1 MIDTRAIRFGGQET
15 PGGFQF
21 ELSGGAVALDFA
33 NTLDERPRGGL
44 ERIADY
50 PALALWSV
58 QSGFLTEGERATL
71 LAAAQQAPAAAAAV
85 HAQALGLRELIFA
98 TVKAT
103 IASDALSHEQ
113 VHCWNDWLQRVQAS
127 RCLSWGGSGLAC
139 QQADVGAALDGILLH
154 VADAAIQ
161 LFLDP
166 DARSRLR
173 LCASDD
179 CDWAFL
185 DRSRRQNRVWCDMT
199 VCGNRAKAARH
210 YRRKVGI
217 SAS

>member
-1 MIDTRAIRFGGQET
+1 MIDTRAIRFGGQDT
-15 PGGFQF
+15 PEGFQF
-21 ELSGGAVALDFA
+21 ELTGGAVVLDFA

-58 QSGFLTEGERATL
+58 QSGLLTEGERATL
-71 LAAAQQAPAAAAAV
+71 LAAAQQEPAAAAAV
-85 HAQALGLRELIFA
+85 HAQALALRELIFA
-98 TVKAT
+98 TVKST
-103 IASDALSHEQ
+103 IAFDGLSDEQ
-113 VHCWNDWLQRVQAS
+113 ILCWNDWLKRVQAS
-127 RCLSWGGSGLAC
+127 RRLSWGGRGLAW
-139 QQADVGAALDGILLH
+139 QQADIGAALDGILLR

-185 DRSRRQNRVWCDMT
+185 DRSRGQNRVWCDMT

-217 SAS
+217 SES

>member
-1 MIDTRAIRFGGQET
+1 MIDTRAIRFGGQDT

-50 PALALWSV
+50 PALTLWSV
-58 QSGFLTEGERATL
+58 QSGLLTEGERATL
-71 LAAAQQAPAAAAAV
+71 LAAAQQEPASAAAV
-85 HAQALGLRELIFA
+85 HAQALALRELIFV
-98 TVKAT
+98 TVKST
-103 IASDALSHEQ
+103 IASDALSDQQ
-113 VHCWNDWLQRVQAS
+113 VHCWDDWVKRVQAS
-127 RCLSWGGSGLAC
+127 RRLSSAGSGLAW
-139 QQADVGAALDGILLH
+139 QQADIGAALDGILLH

-217 SAS
+217 SGS

>member
-1 MIDTRAIRFGGQET
+1 MIDTRAIRFGGQDT

-33 NTLDERPRGGL
+33 NSLDERPRGGL

-50 PALALWSV
+50 PALALWCV
-58 QSGFLTEGERATL
+58 QSGFLTEGKRETL
-71 LAAAQQAPAAAAAV
+71 VAAAQQEPAAAAAA
-85 HAQALGLRELIFA
+85 HAQALALRELIFA
-98 TVKAT
+98 TIKAT
-103 IASDALSHEQ
+103 IASEVLSDEQ
-113 VHCWNDWLQRVQAS
+113 VHCWNDWLKRTQAS
-127 RCLSWGGSGLAC
+127 RRLSWGGSGLAWK
-139 QQADVGAALDGILLH
+139 QPDIAAALDGILLH

-161 LFLDP
+161 LFLDT

-217 SAS
+217 SES